1 MPGLDRSL
9 LHGDAAMLHSRLP
22 HLVWPALP
30 APFDAQAIALLHQF
44 ETTQWW
50 TAESLRA
57 HQFRQLRELLAWHAR
72 ATPFFAARL
81 GAFRARIDRRL
92 TPSTFRLIPELTR
105 ATMRE
110 AGEALFCP
118 VLPPGH
124 EQFRVS
130 HSSGSSGAPV
140 SVRKTEIN
148 DIFHAALGLR
158 DHVWSGRD
166 FSRSFAAIRRLDPGV
181 ALPPQ
186 GSRTEGGAGDWAT
199 GLATGSSLA
208 LNSAASTV
216 AEQLD
221 WLDRVR
227 PGYILSYPSLLAE
240 LARAAKL
247 RGMATPWLAGVSGF
261 GEVAR
266 AHHRAAIADGFGVPL
281 RDTYTASEVS
291 TIALDCPDH
300 PGGYHVMSESLLAEI
315 LDEEGEPCTE
325 GVPGRVVV
333 TDLHNLATPLIRYA
347 IGDLAAWGPACP
359 CGRGLPVMSRVVG
372 RTLHVMRLPDG
383 GALMPDIERQEVHR
397 LAPVREIQVVQTGWD
412 EVEVRL
418 VAERALDP
426 AEEAVVAE
434 AVRRGLHGR
443 DVTMRFV
450 RLDAIPRAE
459 SGKFEAFRCA
469 INF

>member
-1 MPGLDRSL
+1 
-9 LHGDAAMLHSRLP
+9 MLHSRLP
-22 HLVWPALP
+22 YLVWPALP
-30 APFDAQAIALLHQF
+30 APFEAQVIALLHQF

-50 TAESLRA
+50 SPEALREQ
-57 HQFRQLRELLAWHAR
+57 QFRQLRELLAWHAR

-92 TPSTFRLIPELTR
+92 TPATFRLIPELTR
-105 ATMRE
+105 AEMRE

-124 EQFRVS
+124 EQFRAS

-140 SVRKTEIN
+140 TVRKTEVN
-148 DIFHAALGLR
+148 EIFHAALGLR
-158 DHVWSGRD
+158 DHVWSERD
-166 FSRSFAAIRRLDPGV
+166 FGRPFAAIRRLDPGV
-181 ALPPQ
+181 ALPPH
-186 GSRTEGGAGDWAT
+186 GSRTDGRAGDWAA
-199 GLATGSSLA
+199 GLATGPSLA
-208 LNSAASTV
+208 LNSAASRV
-216 AEQLD
+216 AEQLE

-240 LARAAKL
+240 LARAARNK
-247 RGMATPWLAGVSGF
+247 GMATPWLAGVSGF

-266 AHHRAAIADGFGVPL
+266 AHHRAAIAEGFGVQL

-300 PGGYHVMSESLLAEI
+300 PGHYHVMSESLLVEI
-315 LDEEGEPCTE
+315 LDESGEPCAE

-333 TDLHNLATPLIRYA
+333 TDLHNLATPVIRYA
-347 IGDLAAWGPACP
+347 IGDVAAWGPACP
-359 CGRGLPVMSRVVG
+359 CGRGLPVIARIVG

-397 LAPVREIQVVQTGWD
+397 LAPVREIQVAQTGWD

-418 VAERALDP
+418 VAERALDQ
-426 AEEAVVAE
+426 AEEALVAA

-443 DVTMRFV
+443 DVAMCFV

-459 SGKFEAFRCA
+459 SGKFEAFLCTM
-469 INF
+469 NC